1 MRAQTTASVAVA
13 SMAILL
19 AGVVYASGQAP
30 VAVADSATVSRGG
43 QLTVL
48 NGGSTSVLANDT
60 DQSATSSRRS
70 SHALRRAAR

>member
-1 MRAQTTASVAVA
+1 
-13 SMAILL
+13 MAILL

-48 NGGSTSVLANDT
+48 NGGSASVLANDT
-60 DQSATSSRRS
+60 DGAKIDVDVT
-70 SHALRRAAR
+70 